1 MKEDNLCPECKIEME
16 AYDYFSCGRYEFD
29 ECQLC
34 CPNCGRLIKQD
45 VSYCLT
51 PKGYIFK
58 PKNPEF
64 IPQKHFTQWLNQIL
78 GNIIPKDVKCLN
90 TIHQYIIQNN
100 INNIIPE
107 SLREILKNL
116 KLSKYYKYT
125 SYLFRELTGVGPPNI
140 PEEFKRRAH
149 FLFRDY
155 IETRKKMYQE
165 NPSLGSNNPQYQ
177 FLIYKIFDVILPI
190 NDMENRRV
198 FHFIHLPS
206 KATLK
211 KRNVEWDI
219 IWNKC
224 KEIK

>member
-1 MKEDNLCPECKIEME
+1 MIILAAEDMNLM
-16 AYDYFSCGRYEFD
+16 
-29 ECQLC
+29 
-34 CPNCGRLIKQD
+34 N
-45 VSYCLT
+45 VSYVVLIAGVLSR
-51 PKGYIFK
+51 KMFLIVLLQKVIFLNQK
-58 PKNPEF
+58 KPEF
-64 IPQKHFTQWLNQIL
+64 IPQKHFAQWLNQIL
-78 GNIIPKDVKCLN
+78 GNVIPKDVNCLN
-90 TIHQYIIQNN
+90 TIHQYITQNN

-155 IETRKKMYQE
+155 IETRKKIYQE